1 MPVVTGAPT
10 FERLPYD
17 DDVVTALVAELQ
29 DEYVERYGG
38 PDGTPVDPAEFAPP
52 GGSFLVGRVDGEPF
66 GCVGL
71 RQHDD
76 QRVEVKRLFVRRSFR
91 GGGLSRALMAA
102 SEREAVRLGYR
113 TVILET
119 GTAQP
124 EAMALY
130 ESSGYEPIAGF
141 GFYRDSPMN
150 RCYAKAVDR

>member
-1 MPVVTGAPT
+1 MTAPPA

-17 DDVVTALVAELQ
+17 DDAVQALVSELQ
-29 DEYVERYGG
+29 EEYVERYGG
-38 PDGTPVDPAEFAPP
+38 PDDTPVVPGEFAAP
-52 GGSFLVGRVDGEPF
+52 GGAFLVGRVDGEAF

-71 RQHDD
+71 RRHDD
-76 QRVEVKRLFVRRSFR
+76 VQVEVKRMFVRRPFR
-91 GGGLSRALMAA
+91 GRGLSRALIAA

-130 ESSGYEPIAGF
+130 TSSGYARIPGF
-141 GFYRDSPMN
+141 GHYRDSPMN
-150 RCYAKAVDR
+150 RCYAKALPSAP